1 MRNDRRKVHLAFNEV
16 FRQGFVVSG
25 RDIKYLFG
33 GGIFRNSCIGK
44 DDEEWSLENQTRIGN
59 QYQSQL
65 QKGTNNP
72 SCVKQPNQN

>member
-59 QYQSQL
+59 QYQSL
-65 QKGTNNP
+65 NKFAF
-72 SCVKQPNQN
+72 